1 MARTR
6 RWLDA
11 RGEGAQVLAA
21 LRSGNLTSWQHERLL
36 AIKWGLEGGV
46 TLAQVAER
54 LGRARS
60 CIQGWY
66 DRRFRQRGLAGLLRR
81 DQAPGRPSRFSP
93 KLKARLRQQLQA
105 GRFRRAADVRQWLK
119 AEGGV
124 ELGLKSVYYHLKKIG
139 GAPES
144 APALPSEK
152 GPLGRRGLPR
162 NLGRDAGRAG
172 LAGR

>member
-6 RWLDA
+6 RSLDE

-21 LRSGNLTSWQHERLL
+21 LRTGKMASWQHERLL

-46 TLAQVAER
+46 TLEQVADR

-60 CIQGWY
+60 CIQRWY
-66 DRRFRQRGLAGLLRR
+66 DRFRYRGLASLLRR
-81 DQAPGRPSRFSP
+81 DQAPGRPNRLSP
-93 KLKARLRQQLQA
+93 ELRARLRQQLKA

-119 AEGGV
+119 AEAGV
-124 ELGLKSVYYHLKKIG
+124 ELGLKSVHDHRKKSG
-139 GAPES
+139 RALES

-152 GPLGRRGLPR
+152 GPLGRRGLSR
-162 NLGRDAGRAG
+162 NLGRGPGRAG

>member
-6 RWLDA
+6 RSLDE

-21 LRSGNLTSWQHERLL
+21 LRTGKMASWQHERLL

-46 TLAQVAER
+46 TLEQVADR

-60 CIQGWY
+60 CIQCWY
-66 DRRFRQRGLAGLLRR
+66 DCFRQRGLEGLLRR
-81 DQAPGRPSRFSP
+81 DKAPGRQSRLSP
-93 KLKARLRQQLQA
+93 ELQTRLRQQLKA

-124 ELGLKSVYYHLKKIG
+124 ELGLKSVYYHLKKSG
-139 GAPES
+139 RALES

-152 GPLGRRGLPR
+152 GPLGRRGLSG
-162 NLGRDAGRAG
+162 NLGRGPGRAG
-172 LAGR
+172 LAGW

>member
-6 RWLDA
+6 RSLDE

-21 LRSGNLTSWQHERLL
+21 LRTGKMASWQHERLL

-46 TLAQVAER
+46 TLEQVADR

-60 CIQGWY
+60 CIQRWY
-66 DRRFRQRGLAGLLRR
+66 DRFRYRGLASLLRR
-81 DQAPGRPSRFSP
+81 DKAPGRPNRLSP
-93 KLKARLRQQLQA
+93 ELRARLRQQLKA
-105 GRFRRAADVRQWLK
+105 GRFRRAADVSHWLK

-124 ELGLKSVYYHLKKIG
+124 ELRPKSVYYHLKKSG
-139 GAPES
+139 RALES

-152 GPLGRRGLPR
+152 GPLGRRGLSR
-162 NLGRDAGRAG
+162 NLGRGPGRAG

>member
-6 RWLDA
+6 RSFDE

-21 LRSGNLTSWQHERLL
+21 LRTGKMASWQHERLL

-46 TLAQVAER
+46 TLEQVADR
-54 LGRARS
+54 LGRARA
-60 CIQGWY
+60 CIQCW
-66 DRRFRQRGLAGLLRR
+66 DDRFRQWGLEGVLRR
-81 DQAPGRPSRFSP
+81 GKAPGRPSQLSP
-93 KLKARLRQQLQA
+93 ELKARLRQQLKA

-124 ELGLKSVYYHLKKIG
+124 ELRLKSVYYHLKKSDR
-139 GAPES
+139 APES

-152 GPLGRRGLPR
+152 GPLGRGGLPR
-162 NLGRDAGRAG
+162 NLGRGPGRAG

>member
-6 RWLDA
+6 RSLNE
-11 RGEGAQVLAA
+11 RGEGAQVLKA
-21 LRSGNLTSWQHERLL
+21 LRSGKLASWQHERLL

-46 TLAQVAER
+46 TLEQVADR

-66 DRRFRQRGLAGLLRR
+66 DRFGQRGLESLLQR
-81 DQAPGRPSRFSP
+81 DKALGRQSRLSP
-93 KLKARLRQQLQA
+93 ELKARLRQQLKA
-105 GRFRRAADVRQWLK
+105 GHFRRAADVCQWLK

-124 ELGLKSVYYHLKKIG
+124 ELGLKSVYYHLKKSG
-139 GAPES
+139 RALES

-152 GPLGRRGLPR
+152 GPLGRRGFSG
-162 NLGRDAGRAG
+162 NLGPGAGRTG
-172 LAGR
+172 LAAR